1 MVCRSFV
8 FCLLTFAQKFTQ
20 IIGLS
25 HSSGHLFSKRM
36 ISSEVFLYVY
46 SSLHVFDQNSASNK
60 KCRFHST
67 DHFLICAEL
76 FYKLCKKRCKR
87 KIKTLIS
94 IRRKCYQVDFR
105 PCSNKIKPAF
115 VTFRLQGQKEKK
127 ILAKFY
133 TYFFREEQRFFDLI
147 FLNT

>member
-1 MVCRSFV
+1 MVCRKFHENWRGHSYSV
-8 FCLLTFAQKFTQ
+8 YWHLPRNLLKSLGCRILVDTF
-20 IIGLS
+20 
-25 HSSGHLFSKRM
+25 FSKRM

-94 IRRKCYQVDFR
+94 IRRKCHQVDFR

-115 VTFRLQGQKEKK
+115 VTFRLQGYK
-127 ILAKFY
+127 
-133 TYFFREEQRFFDLI
+133 REENI
-147 FLNT
+147 S